1 MPHINFAN
9 VEQLIFE
16 NAEEIQPLL
25 PPYYSS
31 FFEQWKLGRQL
42 PMLKQVGRSA
52 MLDFLNHISED
63 DIAKLEEFFGERIVV
78 DKLNYSTV
86 QNLQIPLDQKDIC
99 QKLCEVVGFNYFCTW
114 RDDDYLYVSFW
125 R

>member
-1 MPHINFAN
+1 MLNINFTN
-9 VEQLIFE
+9 VEPLIFE
-16 NAEEIQPLL
+16 NADKIQPLL
-25 PPYYSS
+25 PSYYSS

-52 MLDFLNHISED
+52 MLDFLNHISDE
-63 DIAKLEEFFGERIVV
+63 DIAKLEEFFDERIVIE
-78 DKLNYSTV
+78 KLNYSIV

-99 QKLCEVVGFNYFCTW
+99 QKLCEIIDFNYFSTW
-114 RDDDYLYVSFW
+114 RDDKFLYISFW